1 MGLFDWLAKKN
12 KPLSQM
18 TRQELR
24 QQELLLQKERDL
36 MLKRMEKLGKEK
48 QSLFDRGA
56 TEKMPEVRRT
66 LAQEFDLKTTEQL
79 MIGRQLNVRSKEMLT
94 VSRFR
99 MLRENTERA
108 KQSGD
113 RLGLV
118 SEKDLMSLE
127 KLIESDAV
135 TSEMYQQRLDEMLE
149 IGAAADAGQT
159 GLSASGQQVM
169 DMWDQ
174 MDRGLVTDKAEA
186 FDEADR
192 RVRERQAE
200 M

>member
-79 MIGRQLNVRSKEMLT
+79 MIARQLNVRSKEMLT